1 MRQSGEPQGVQII
14 RQGKP
19 TPYYCNF
26 NPLYNTESSLHPQ
39 RHHDLPPHRPQ
50 LPPAAAHLRQRH
62 RPAPRQPRAGFA
74 ARSETGRHCVGNRRT
89 ARYCARQN
97 PAHRNRVGRRPTA
110 RYLARTGRLCRTLLP
125 LPCRTNRLHRAA
137 LRIERTQTCRTA
149 CTAHRVRAVRRRKKA
164 ACTAGTA
171 HQTGRLL
178 ARLATRRRR
187 HGRLEKHPRAG
198 GLAAAKIHRT
208 GLDCPTRKA
217 ACTHPPVLPHAE

>member
-1 MRQSGEPQGVQII
+1 MRQGVQVV
-14 RQGKP
+14 RQGEP
-19 TPYYCNF
+19 TPYHCHF

-50 LPPAAAHLRQRH
+50 FPPAPAHLRPRH

-74 ARSETGRHCVGNRRT
+74 ARAETGRHCVGDRGA

-97 PAHRNRVGRRPTA
+97 PARRSRVGRRPAA
-110 RYLARTGRLCRTLLP
+110 RCLARTGGLCRTLLP
-125 LPCRTNRLHRAA
+125 LSRRANRLHRAA
-137 LRIERTQTCRTA
+137 RRIERAQTCRAA
-149 CTAHRVRAVRRRKKA
+149 CTAHRVRAVRRRQKA
-164 ACTAGTA
+164 ACTARTA
-171 HQTGRLL
+171 HQAGRLL
-178 ARLATRRRR
+178 AGIATRRRR

-198 GLAAAKIHRT
+198 CFAAAKIHRT